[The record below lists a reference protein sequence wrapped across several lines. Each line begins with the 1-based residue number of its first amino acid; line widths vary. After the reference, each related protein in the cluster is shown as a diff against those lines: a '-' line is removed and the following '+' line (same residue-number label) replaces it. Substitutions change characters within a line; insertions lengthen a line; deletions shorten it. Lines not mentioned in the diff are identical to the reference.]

1 MPHLWHAHTTNREG
15 PVLIMQ
21 LFGLVD
27 VSVKLVQTPCWLWV
41 LAGVAVMAAPIGI
54 LTFGLYKCW
63 VLQAEGSFTFG
74 AYPHRSVRQIYED
87 AWRATGLHRKV
98 MTLLVDLHDK
108 RYRGDWAKKSDD
120 AKFWGFFLANTGH
133 LWFCFCFPLVKKV
146 FTAVFVNVTLPSVNA
161 SMMLVLFWID
171 AITGLIFRGH
181 RDHVVNFSNSASA
194 VCNCG
199 ALLVASLPH
208 IMPPDW
214 VPGWVKGPYMIL
226 LTSVATAISALVA
239 LAGPL
244 ASFGSSGY
252 KALSMVCV
260 CACVC
265 VCERA
270 SKRA

>member
-1 MPHLWHAHTTNREG
+1 M
-15 PVLIMQ
+15 LIMQ